1 MAAYEPALMPS
12 VVANCSWTAIASAL
26 IAWYSCACAA
36 NWEAVS
42 RDTKSAAAGTTPVV
56 GPATAAFPARAT
68 ALIDCSSPAVAASI
82 SGSACM
88 IDMVFSS
95 L

>member
-1 MAAYEPALMPS
+1 M
-12 VVANCSWTAIASAL
+12 VANCSWTAIASAL